1 MEENNPKKKKDEPE
15 HEHGNRQALGLPLG
29 LCFGVAFGTVL
40 DNLAL
45 GIALG
50 LWQLSAAQKTAKTWG
65 RFRANAI
72 NNRIDQKNMRVPGRG
87 CAYTCV

>member
-15 HEHGNRQALGLPLG
+15 HEHGNRQALGLSLG

-50 LWQLSAAQKTAKTWG
+50 LALGLCFGSCPPRKKQQK
-65 RFRANAI
+65 
-72 NNRIDQKNMRVPGRG
+72 PGDDSEQ
-87 CAYTCV
+87 AP

>member
-15 HEHGNRQALGLPLG
+15 HEHGSRQALGLSLG

-50 LWQLSAAQKTAKTWG
+50 LALGLCFGSCPPRKKQRK
-65 RFRANAI
+65 
-72 NNRIDQKNMRVPGRG
+72 PGDDSEQ
-87 CAYTCV
+87 TP